1 MSSYVSICQFRMK
14 LHFLTFPDKWAI
26 LLFPGI
32 DREAL
37 CKIHPKTEAF
47 DLALGKKTW
56 QLEKNSKITACCSL

>member
-1 MSSYVSICQFRMK
+1 MSFCQVCQFRMK
-14 LHFLTFPDKWAI
+14 LLFLRFPNKWAI

-37 CKIHPKTEAF
+37 CKIHLKTEAF
-47 DLALGKKTW
+47 DLAPGKKTW